1 MRINRFTTIRTKLL
15 LPGLVVLGLLLAL
28 TQWLW
33 VPWQTDNTITNIQQ
47 EQQIKLHILSLAL
60 VEPLLSD
67 DLAQIY
73 KTLDS
78 VIATDPTWKRLQL
91 NNPNKKQIYPL
102 MVTHKQDLSN
112 MMEISVPIDFGG
124 APLAQITLQ
133 FDPRTQLKAEL
144 SKINLIS
151 LIVFAFIATGLTLN
165 FILQDWLIRRPLE
178 EMASAAKILAQSN
191 FNEPIIQRGHDEIGL
206 LAAALETMRIQL
218 QTMTNKLLQSKQR
231 LLAVVSHIPDGIIT
245 VWANGTIESVNA
257 AACAIFGYEEHELK
271 GRNVNILMPPKQR
284 AQHQGWM
291 GSAEHRGRVINQGA
305 ITAHAVRRGEKVFPA
320 EFKITEIT
328 GQDETLYLTL
338 VQDISE
344 RKRDEQILRTAM
356 TDMEREKNT
365 LQAIFLGTTA
375 NSADEVFRV
384 SAMTA
389 ATALE
394 ADTVIVTEIT
404 DPILRRSRTLAVWSN
419 GEFHDNFECNIDET
433 PCSLINPGEHLCIT
447 EQAYIHYPD
456 CPLLLNIESLLV
468 IPFLN
473 DKGRIIGH
481 MTILFRKPIE
491 DEKRSIT
498 IMKIFATRLSAEMER
513 AAAERSREEQARHT
527 QAILDNLIEGIIT
540 INEHGIVTAFN
551 HAAESIFT
559 YSAAEV
565 INNNINM
572 LMPEPHHNQHD
583 HYLHHYLTTGEK
595 HVIGMSREVTGRRKD
610 GATFLMELQ
619 VSQISRAGRPVFIGV
634 VRDITERKTAE
645 LERQRLQRQLAQ
657 AQKMEAIGQ
666 LTGGVAHD
674 FNNMLSGILGFTEL
688 SQEIAQAQGYATLSS
703 HLAQIYRAGERAR
716 DLVAKML
723 AFSRGRDANMPE
735 PVLLSNAIPEM
746 LKLLRPVLPSSI
758 AMETALDPDTPTVLL
773 DTIGLQQ
780 IVLNLCI
787 NARDAMN
794 GTGSLTI
801 SVKKITLE
809 NAICSSCHQG
819 FSGNHV
825 ELCISDS
832 GPGMDATTQQRIF
845 EPFFTTKPIGKGT
858 GMGLA
863 MVHGIMHEA
872 RGHIMLSSSPETGS
886 QFRLLFNEHEPLCT

>member
-1 MRINRFTTIRTKLL
+1 MRINRLTTIRTKLL

-28 TQWLW
+28 THWLW
-33 VPWQTDNTITNIQQ
+33 VPWQTDNTINNIQQ
-47 EQQIKLHILSLAL
+47 EQQRKLHILSLAL

-73 KTLDS
+73 KTLDA
-78 VIATDPTWKRLQL
+78 VIATDSTWKQLQL
-91 NNPNKKQIYPL
+91 NNPDKKQIYPL
-102 MVTHKQDLSN
+102 IVINKSDAPD
-112 MMEISVPIDFGG
+112 MMNISAPIDFGDT
-124 APLAQITLQ
+124 PLAQLTLQ
-133 FDPRTQLKAEL
+133 FDPRTKLKAEL

-151 LIVFAFIATGLTLN
+151 LIVFLFIATGLTLN

-178 EMASAAKILAQSN
+178 VMASAAKTLAQSN
-191 FNEPIIQRGHDEIGL
+191 FNEPIAQRGHDEIGL
-206 LAAALETMRIQL
+206 LAAALEAMRIQL
-218 QTMTNKLLQSKQR
+218 QTMTGKLLQSKQR

-245 VWANGTIESVNA
+245 MWADGTIESVNE
-257 AACAIFGYEEHELK
+257 AACTIFDYEEHELK

-284 AQHQGWM
+284 AQHQDWV
-291 GSAEHRGRVINQGA
+291 GSAEYRSRIMNQGA
-305 ITAHAVRRGEKVFPA
+305 ITTHAIRRGKKLFPA
-320 EFKITEIT
+320 EFKVTEIKE
-328 GQDETLYLTL
+328 QNETIYLTL

-344 RKRDEQILRTAM
+344 RKRDEQLLKNAM
-356 TDMEREKNT
+356 DDMEREKNT
-365 LQAIFLGTTA
+365 LQAIFIGTTA

-394 ADTVIVTEIT
+394 ADTVIVTEII
-404 DPILRRSRTLAVWSN
+404 DPTTHKARTLAVWSN
-419 GEFHDNFECNIDET
+419 GALQDPVEFNTDES
-433 PCSLINPGEHLCIT
+433 PCPYTGTDLCII

-456 CPLLLNIESLLV
+456 CPLLAGIESLLI

-473 DKGRIIGH
+473 DKGNIIGH
-481 MTILFRKPIE
+481 MTILFRNPLK
-491 DEKRSIT
+491 DEQRSIT

-540 INEHGIVTAFN
+540 INEHGVVTAFN
-551 HAAESIFT
+551 HAAESIFG
-559 YSAAEV
+559 YSASDV
-565 INNNINM
+565 INNNINI
-572 LMPEPHHNQHD
+572 LMPEPYRNQHN
-583 HYLHHYLTTGEK
+583 HYLNHYLTTGEK
-595 HVIGMSREVTGRRKD
+595 HVIGLSREVMGQRKD
-610 GATFLMELQ
+610 GETFLMELQ
-619 VSQISRAGRPVFIGV
+619 VSQINRAGRPVFIGV
-634 VRDITERKTAE
+634 IRDITERKTAE
-645 LERQRLQRQLAQ
+645 TERQRLQRQLAQ

-688 SQEIAQAQGYATLSS
+688 SQEIAQAQGHATLSS

-735 PVLLSNAIPEM
+735 PVLLSSAIPEM

-758 AMETALDPDTPTVLL
+758 SMETILDPDAPAVLL

-787 NARDAMN
+787 NARDAMD

-801 SVKKITLE
+801 SVKKATLE

-819 FSGNHV
+819 FSGKHV

-832 GPGMDATTQQRIF
+832 GPGMDTTTQQRIF

-863 MVHGIMHEA
+863 MVHGIVHEG
-872 RGHIMLSSSPETGS
+872 RGHILLSSSPDTGS
-886 QFRLLFNEHEPLCT
+886 QFKLLFSEYEASCT